1 MKNWNVNILTV
12 KLLSVAANELVF
24 SEHTDTHKAYANV
37 LMYWCKIC
45 MQMYWEMNFYLLMKS
60 FSYHLNELLN
70 EHENSIFLYSYIA
83 SISLY
88 IVTCATL
95 FSPNSHSLMD
105 THLFTY
111 RWSLKKDRT
120 YFTAITL
127 LAGNF
132 VREGICVHRFVCS
145 HIAAAF
151 HDTPALANLN

>member
-1 MKNWNVNILTV
+1 MRREWRTGMWTSWLW
-12 KLLSVAANELVF
+12 SF
-24 SEHTDTHKAYANV
+24 SLWQQMSWSSLNTHTHKAYANV

-45 MQMYWEMNFYLLMKS
+45 MQMYWKIKFYLFMKLFFIS
-60 FSYHLNELLN
+60 FKWA
-70 EHENSIFLYSYIA
+70 SYIA